1 MVFGVEV
8 TQKVPVWLRL
18 TAVDEP
24 GHGSSPRPTSSLTRL
39 VDALTIIR
47 ENPFPPRIIPE
58 VATYFAGIAQ
68 SLDGEWGPAYANI
81 EEAVTSPDFL
91 AEFQDYRPGHHAL
104 TRDTCSITRLS
115 GSNKINVVPPS
126 AWAELDCRML
136 PDRPAEEFIADLTA
150 LVEGTGVEVNVIMA
164 LALLSHLPA
173 RACSVPSKASPA
185 SFTRIP
191 VCCLPSAQGLPT
203 ATLPVTWIL

>member
-150 LVEGTGVEVNVIMA
+150 LVEGTGVEVSVIMA
-164 LALLSHLPA
+164 LQSHPPVLGY
-173 RACSVPSKASPA
+173 SVLSKALHVN
-185 SFTRIP
+185 FIRTP
-191 VCCLPSAQGLPT
+191 VCCLQSAPALPT